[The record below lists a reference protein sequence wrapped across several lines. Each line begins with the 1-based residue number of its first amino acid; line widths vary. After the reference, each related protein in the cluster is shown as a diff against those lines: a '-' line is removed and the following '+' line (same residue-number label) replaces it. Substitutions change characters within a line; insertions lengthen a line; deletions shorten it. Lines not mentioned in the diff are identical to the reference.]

1 MAWLG
6 FELARLTQGMGGGGQ
21 CDLKPEQTA
30 WRFCGSS
37 SAPLSLGAGSL
48 WAGVLLGHVASSS
61 AGPHLPI
68 KRGILKVMTSPLC
81 GPSGSSSAPLSLGA
95 GSLWADVLLGHVA
108 SSSAGPHLPIKRGIL
123 KVMTSPLCGPR
134 NLTFSGKCCEGLRR

>member
-1 MAWLG
+1 M
-6 FELARLTQGMGGGGQ
+6 ARLTQGMGGGGQ

-48 WAGVLLGHVASSS
+48 WAGVLLGHAASS

-68 KRGILKVMTSPLC
+68 KRGILKVT
-81 GPSGSSSAPLSLGA
+81 
-95 GSLWADVLLGHVA
+95 
-108 SSSAGPHLPIKRGIL
+108 
-123 KVMTSPLCGPR
+123 TSPLCGPR
-134 NLTFSGKCCEGLRR
+134 NLTFSGKCWEGLQR